1 MSTMAEPGGIP
12 DLSYCHLDGTP
23 RTRLEMEQWLRSEV
37 PKVHWLRI
45 IANRIFHLPKQI
57 SWDMREIVLK
67 HWLLDEMVRQ
77 RFITGDVLGINS
89 NASNDE
95 SELRQFTQKLVALI
109 QSGQAVQPQHSEG
122 IDMTSYTPPPPSLGI
137 TTPNGQPNTPP
148 SFSSPPGPPMAPS
161 MPQYQQAPTPPTLPS
176 YSPSSPPI
184 SAPPMNGPPMGPP
197 TSPPNVPA
205 PIAPPRRGRPP
216 KDPSAVQQQVAP
228 SSTPAQAL
236 TAPPG
241 FSPTVMPA
249 PQSQQESPRY
259 AVPMPN
265 IPGINTGGFA
275 PLPVPT
281 TSAQVLPT
289 TAPASELFKFE
300 QKLDQLL
307 NINKQQAE
315 DIISLK
321 RKVEIASMVTTILV
335 RSIYHKEGSS
345 DAAGLLAE
353 LGSPV
358 PQ

>member
-1 MSTMAEPGGIP
+1 MAEPGGIP
-12 DLSYCHLDGTP
+12 DLSYCHIDGTP

-122 IDMTSYTPPPPSLGI
+122 IDMTSYTTPPPPPVTSQ
-137 TTPNGQPNTPP
+137 PNGQSNMQ
-148 SFSSPPGPPMAPS
+148 PPGPPMAPS
-161 MPQYQQAPTPPTLPS
+161 MPQFHQAP
-176 YSPSSPPI
+176 SPPMGPPGYSAPPGPPM

-197 TSPPNVPA
+197 SSPPPGVAPA
-205 PIAPPRRGRPP
+205 PTTPRRGRPP
-216 KDPSAVQQQVAP
+216 KDPSANVSPPNTVV
-228 SSTPAQAL
+228 SSTPVGFPMA
-236 TAPPG
+236 APPQV
-241 FSPTVMPA
+241 SMPSI
-249 PQSQQESPRY
+249 P
-259 AVPMPN
+259 AVN
-265 IPGINTGGFA
+265 HGGFA
-275 PLPVPT
+275 PLPAAVP
-281 TSAQVLPT
+281 SAQTLSAASPT
-289 TAPASELFKFE
+289 AELLKFE

-307 NINKQQAE
+307 ILNKKQSE
-315 DIISLK
+315 EITSLQ
-321 RKVEIASMVTTILV
+321 RKIEIASMVTTLLV
-335 RSIYHKEGSS
+335 RSIYQKPGTT
-345 DAAGLLAE
+345 DAATLLTE
-353 LGSPV
+353 LGSTV